1 MEDKLN
7 LILSKYGT
15 FGVKMDELIVK
26 INRVDGN
33 NLAYINSLNDKINTL
48 DCKITELATNTERHF
63 KILEKDVKQIG
74 QSISKLDGNFRNGL
88 GIAFKKLNFYI
99 FLTQN
104 WLILLN

>member
-7 LILSKYGT
+7 LILSKLGT

-33 NLAYINSLNDKINTL
+33 NQANINSLNDKINTL
-48 DCKITELATNTERHF
+48 DCKITEFATNTEQHF

-74 QSISKLDGNFRNGL
+74 QSISKLNFRNGQ
-88 GIAFKKLNFYI
+88 IN
-99 FLTQN
+99 
-104 WLILLN
+104 